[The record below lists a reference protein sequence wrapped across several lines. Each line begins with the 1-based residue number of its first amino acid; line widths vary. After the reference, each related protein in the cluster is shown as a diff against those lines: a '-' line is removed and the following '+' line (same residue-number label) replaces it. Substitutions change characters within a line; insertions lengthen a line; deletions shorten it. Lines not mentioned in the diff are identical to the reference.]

1 MFHNCLCHRGTWGEQ
16 FTTLTSH
23 SNLQRMLLL
32 HRLHRSLSAQ
42 SLSGPSCHSVSG
54 KVLDYSLC
62 QVNSPQNDSALKNWC
77 RHLFCSFTLLT
88 VFFFKEWVWEWYSDF
103 LSISAWH
110 QASGAGE
117 GGGGCQIDLNG
128 AQLRGGAWRS
138 EGILHCSRPT
148 FFFFFSLQPLR
159 DQSQTP
165 AEQSGCNYNA
175 SRATV
180 LFA

>member
-88 VFFFKEWVWEWYSDF
+88 VFFLKSGCGSDTV
-103 LSISAWH
+103 ISSPYLLDTRP
-110 QASGAGE
+110 QGQG
-117 GGGGCQIDLNG
+117 
-128 AQLRGGAWRS
+128 RGGAAVRS
-138 EGILHCSRPT
+138 IWMECNCVAAPDEARASCTVDAPR
-148 FFFFFSLQPLR
+148 FCFFFSLQPLR

>member
-77 RHLFCSFTLLT
+77 CHLFCSFTLLT
-88 VFFFKEWVWEWYSDF
+88 VFFLKSGCGSDTV
-103 LSISAWH
+103 ISSPYLLDTRP
-110 QASGAGE
+110 QGRGR

-138 EGILHCSRPT
+138 EGILHCSRPA
-148 FFFFFSLQPLR
+148 FFFYFSL
-159 DQSQTP
+159 
-165 AEQSGCNYNA
+165 
-175 SRATV
+175 
-180 LFA
+180 

>member
-42 SLSGPSCHSVSG
+42 SLSGPSCHGVSG

-117 GGGGCQIDLNG
+117 GG
-128 AQLRGGAWRS
+128 AAVRS
-138 EGILHCSRPT
+138 IWMERNCVAAPDEARASCTVAAPR